1 MAPVLL
7 RIAIAEMEV
16 PAAAADIM
24 AAAAAEHIRPVAV
37 EAVTQVL
44 AQLQWY
50 TPRAS
55 TPVTVK

>member
-1 MAPVLL
+1 
-7 RIAIAEMEV
+7 MEV
-16 PAAAADIM
+16 LAAAADIM
-24 AAAAAEHIRPVAV
+24 AAAAAEHIQPVAE

>member
-1 MAPVLL
+1 MAQVLL
-7 RIAIAEMEV
+7 RIAIMVMEV

-24 AAAAAEHIRPVAV
+24 AAVAAEHIQPAVV

>member
-24 AAAAAEHIRPVAV
+24 AAAAAEHIRPEVV
-37 EAVTQVL
+37 EAVTPVL